1 MGGKRK
7 KGKAKCQLQLGDLV
21 LAKVKGYPAWPAQIG
36 NPEDW
41 DKQPDPRKHFVEFFG
56 TGEIAFVAAADIQV
70 FTEETKARLLSRCQ
84 SKKTKNFVQAVEEIC
99 EAFDEQKETS
109 TSGPAHDQSSPDRG
123 NSAVDSHSGNEASES
138 ENKVTKSVEQE
149 LKSKKH
155 EHEALKSENG
165 VVESEIEASKS
176 EEKHIN
182 KNPDELHKLE
192 HCSVNSKKTVTDDLN
207 LKNARKGSLSAGSI
221 VKKKKILDKAG
232 GGELK
237 IKDVDDDSL
246 KAHSEKID
254 VPVERLDAKKE
265 ARKRL
270 RSPTDVNSQ
279 SYGKEMSK
287 EETTLVKRTRHLPIS
302 GMKGDILTPDGP
314 PSKQDEKRLV
324 SLEEKKEARKEK
336 GPPLKQNISAVS
348 SSIKTKVPVTSEEN
362 QALADPQKVLL
373 SDVKN
378 FTKNNLRENEKIS
391 SLKVAPGK
399 VPPDSSSP
407 TKIGKGRTGQAAFTM
422 PQEKLEESVGGKKYL
437 PPDKFKLED
446 SVELTKESKEEEAV
460 EAKKSQPSVQ
470 GKKPLLSPSKTL
482 GKSSKG
488 TGEKKKLLPKQE
500 ESKPTKPL
508 PEPTLT
514 PQNRSGNNFSAECTM
529 ERDLVSEDR
538 DTSMKHLIAVAQA
551 VRKQVHSHG
560 PSITIPA
567 SLSMPHGL
575 LGTSSGSSQLF
586 PISQPGSAVQAIKSM
601 HISPSLV
608 SSPANP
614 MDPEHM
620 NLSSPVYRSESD
632 EAAAKELF
640 EGALEALTRTK
651 DSIARATR
659 QAMECAKF
667 GITNEI
673 MEHLLSKM
681 EVEPSFHRRVDLLF
695 LVDSIT
701 QCSNVQK
708 GFAGETFIQTVQS
721 VLPRLLIAAAPAGAA
736 GRENRRQC
744 LEVLRLWMERKIMP
758 EPLLKKCIADL
769 KKDDPVVDFS
779 SMRRPTRAER
789 NIDDPIRDMEDG
801 FLVDE
806 YGSNVSIGLPS
817 LLTSNFFEEDEE
829 FLLIKPPG
837 GNISS
842 GELENKDVSTLS
854 KERESLTE
862 NPSPQC
868 DSQPNNPSTTS
879 TWEPLLE
886 GGSKTGPDDQDHV
899 PPLPCEPPPPPP
911 PPPTNSPP
919 PPPPPP
925 PSPPPTISLQQS
937 HSPPEEELPPPPPP
951 PPPPLP
957 PGPPPPQIQSAVSPQ
972 MQQSLSMGMPPGM
985 SQEPLLAPPVQP
997 PLPPG
1002 PPPMQLQSSSA
1013 PPAVASGP
1021 MQLAQMP
1028 VVPHPAT
1035 GPSSAP
1041 PPYFINQNGSGNTPM
1056 QPLNFAANGPCNTAP
1071 GYSQTHMHLPPPSQM
1086 PGPNYPFQQGSVPFH
1101 QGPPPSISMT
1111 QPPPPNQPFMQPP
1124 CNFRPFPD
1132 NCHGTYPS
1140 DSFHGAYPP
1149 DCFRGPCRPEGYG
1162 YRGPFPPDNGFRGPF
1177 PPDGVPG
1184 PFPPETGCHGPFPPD
1199 SFPGPYPP
1207 DGGPL
1212 PCPPDGYYRPNMERP
1227 PFDSIGHRHPMQ
1239 NAIPLGPPVQDHFHP
1254 QMALCRPDN
1263 PAHNSWRPC

>member
-1 MGGKRK
+1 MGGRKK

-21 LAKVKGYPAWPAQIG
+21 MAKVKGYPAWPAQIG

-56 TGEIAFVAAADIQV
+56 TGEIAFVAATDIQV

-99 EAFDEQKETS
+99 EAFDELNETS
-109 TSGPAHDQSSPDRG
+109 TSGPAHDQSSPDKG
-123 NSAVDSHSGNEASES
+123 NSAVDSHSGSEVSGS

-155 EHEALKSENG
+155 KHEALKSENG

-176 EEKHIN
+176 EEKQIN
-182 KNPDELHKLE
+182 KNSDELHKLE
-192 HCSVNSKKTVTDDLN
+192 HCSVNSKKTVPDDLN
-207 LKNARKGSLSAGSI
+207 LKNARKGNLSAGS
-221 VKKKKILDKAG
+221 VLKKKRILDKAE

-237 IKDVDDDSL
+237 KKDVDDDSL
-246 KAHSEKID
+246 KAHMKKID
-254 VPVERLDAKKE
+254 ARIERLDAKKE

-270 RSPTDVNSQ
+270 RSPTDVNCQ
-279 SYGKEMSK
+279 PDGKETSK

-302 GMKGDILTPDGP
+302 GMKGDIFTPDGP

-324 SLEEKKEARKEK
+324 PLEEKKETRKEK
-336 GPPLKQNISAVS
+336 GPPLKLNICAESV
-348 SSIKTKVPVTSEEN
+348 SIKPKVPITSEEN
-362 QALADPQKVLL
+362 QALPDPHKVLL
-373 SDVKN
+373 SDIEN
-378 FTKNNLRENEKIS
+378 STKNNLRENEKIS
-391 SLKVAPGK
+391 SPKVAPGK
-399 VPPDSSSP
+399 DPPDSSSP
-407 TKIGKGRTGQAAFTM
+407 NNMGKGRTGQAAFTR
-422 PQEKLEESVGGKKYL
+422 PQEKLEESVGGKKHL

-446 SVELTKESKEEEAV
+446 YVELTKESKKEV
-460 EAKKSQPSVQ
+460 VGAKKSQPSVQ

-500 ESKPTKPL
+500 ESKPMSKSL

-514 PQNRSGNNFSAECTM
+514 PQNRSGNTFSAECIM
-529 ERDLVSEDR
+529 DRDLVSEDR
-538 DTSMKHLIAVAQA
+538 DMSMKHLIAVAQA

-567 SLSMPHGL
+567 SLSMPHGML
-575 LGTSSGSSQLF
+575 STSSGSSQLF
-586 PISQPGSAVQAIKSM
+586 PISQPGSVVQANKSM

-614 MDPEHM
+614 VDPEHM

-632 EAAAKELF
+632 EAAAKGLF
-640 EGALEALTRTK
+640 EVALEALTRTK

-667 GITNEI
+667 GIANEI

-708 GFAGETFIQTVQS
+708 ARCFAGETFIQTVQS
-721 VLPRLLIAAAPAGAA
+721 VLPRLLTAAAPAGAA

-744 LEVLRLWMERKIMP
+744 LKVLRLWMERKIMP

-789 NIDDPIRDMEDG
+789 SIDDPIRDMEDG

-806 YGSNVSIGLPS
+806 YGSNVSIDLPS

-829 FLLIKPPG
+829 FLPIGPSG
-837 GNISS
+837 RNISC
-842 GELENKDVSTLS
+842 GELENKDVSALS
-854 KERESLTE
+854 KERESLTK
-862 NPSPQC
+862 NPSLKP
-868 DSQPNNPSTTS
+868 DSQLNNPSTTS

-886 GGSKTGPDDQDHV
+886 ERSKTGPDDQDHV
-899 PPLPCEPPPPPP
+899 PPLPGEPPPPPP

-925 PSPPPTISLQQS
+925 PSSPPTISLQES
-937 HSPPEEELPPPPPP
+937 HSPPEELPPPP

-957 PGPPPPQIQSAVSPQ
+957 PGPPPLQVQSAVSPQ
-972 MQQSLSMGMPPGM
+972 MQQSLSMGIPQGM
-985 SQEPLLAPPVQP
+985 SQEPLLAPPLQP

-1002 PPPMQLQSSSA
+1002 PSPMQLQSSSA
-1013 PPAVASGP
+1013 PPAVATGP
-1021 MQLAQMP
+1021 TQQMP
-1028 VVPHPAT
+1028 VLPHPAT
-1035 GPSSAP
+1035 GPPSAL
-1041 PPYFINQNGSGNTPM
+1041 PPYFINQNGPGNTPM
-1056 QPLNFAANGPCNTAP
+1056 QPLNFAANGPCSTAP
-1071 GYSQTHMHLPPPSQM
+1071 GYSQTRMHLPPPSQM
-1086 PGPNYPFQQGSVPFH
+1086 PGPNYPFQQGSMPFH
-1101 QGPPPSISMT
+1101 QGPPPPIPMT
-1111 QPPPPNQPFMQPP
+1111 QPPNQPFMQPP
-1124 CNFRPFPD
+1124 CNFRPFHD
-1132 NCHGTYPS
+1132 NCHGTHPS
-1140 DSFHGAYPP
+1140 DSFHGAYQP
-1149 DCFRGPCRPEGYG
+1149 DCFRGPCPPEGYG
-1162 YRGPFPPDNGFRGPF
+1162 Y
-1177 PPDGVPG
+1177 
-1184 PFPPETGCHGPFPPD
+1184 HGPYPPD

-1227 PFDSIGHRHPMQ
+1227 PFDPIGHRHPMQ
-1239 NAIPLGPPVQDHFHP
+1239 NAIPLGPPLQDHFHP
-1254 QMALCRPDN
+1254 QMAPCRPDN
-1263 PAHNSWRPC
+1263 SAHNSWRPC